1 MTSLETRIATVTVY
15 PDRARITRRGNTRLA
30 PGAHTLVLANLPTT
44 LIEDS
49 VRATGKGA
57 GKLLGVEVA
66 KIFVTHAPEANLKE
80 LEQQLEALGDEDKA
94 FADEEATANARL
106 KFLDSLRDW
115 TGHSLAKGL
124 AYGNATLDRAQQF
137 SEYLA
142 RELDAVHAKQ
152 RDLAQKRREQKRK
165 LEATQAQLE
174 AVRRVETNERYEIRV
189 GVEASAETDFQL
201 EVTYAVTNAH
211 WSPLYDVRLEGERVA
226 LTYLAEVTQSSGE
239 DWREVELLLSTARV
253 ATSNE
258 IPELDPWYVDV
269 VRPRLMPA
277 QVAPARGAGAPLPPP
292 ADAMLMQAMPA
303 PAPVAKMMEATIEA
317 SGAAVTYRVA
327 RPFNAPSD
335 NSPHKTTI
343 TTLDLGAQLDYIVA
357 PKLAAEVY
365 LRAKIKN
372 TSEFVLL
379 PGSANIFHGADFVGA
394 TELERIA
401 ANEEFE
407 AQMGVDD
414 RIKVERE
421 LSERTVDKSLIG
433 NTRRILFGY
442 KITLTNLLATPAKI
456 AVLDQLPV
464 ARAEEIKIKL
474 REALPKPN
482 EQSDLNVLKWEL
494 ELKPQEKREVT
505 FSFSVEHPREMTL
518 TGLNE

>member
-1 MTSLETRIATVTVY
+1 MLSLETRIATVTVY

-30 PGAHTLVLANLPTT
+30 PGTHTLVIANLPTT

-49 VRATGKGA
+49 VRATGKGT
-57 GKLLGVEVA
+57 GKLIGVEVA
-66 KIFVTHAPEANLKE
+66 EIFVTHAPEANLKE
-80 LEQQLEALGDEDKA
+80 LEQQLETLGDEDKQ

-137 SEYLA
+137 TEYLA
-142 RELDAVHAKQ
+142 RELDAVHTCQ

-165 LEATQAQLE
+165 IDVCQAQLE
-174 AVRRVETNERYEIRV
+174 SVRRVETNERSEIRV
-189 GVEASAETDFQL
+189 GIEASAETDFQL
-201 EVTYAVTNAH
+201 EVTYVVTNTQ
-211 WSPLYDVRLEGERVA
+211 WSPLYDVRLDGDRVG

-239 DWREVELLLSTARV
+239 DWSNVELLLSTARV
-253 ATSNE
+253 AESNE

-269 VRPRLMPA
+269 LRPTF
-277 QVAPARGAGAPLPPP
+277 APARVAAVRSAGVPLPPP
-292 ADAMLMQAMPA
+292 DAMMMQAMPA
-303 PAPVAKMMEATIEA
+303 PVPAAEMMEATIES
-317 SGAAVTYRVA
+317 SGAAVTYRIA
-327 RPFNAPSD
+327 RPFSAPSD

-343 TTLDLGAQLDYIVA
+343 TILDLAAQLDYIAA
-357 PKLAAEVY
+357 PKLAEQVY

-394 TELERIA
+394 TELERVA
-401 ANEEFE
+401 SNEEFE

-421 LSERTVDKSLIG
+421 LTERTVDKTLIG
-433 NTRRILFGY
+433 NTRRIFLGY
-442 KITLTNLLATPAKI
+442 KIALTNLLATPAKI

-464 ARAEEIKIKL
+464 ARAEDIKVKM
-474 REALPKPN
+474 RDASPKPN
-482 EQSDLNVLKWEL
+482 DQSDLNVLKWEL

-518 TGLNE
+518 TGLGT